1 MNFRFITFH
10 FNPEHLWPV
19 SVRELLII
27 LKVVIF
33 LFQHGVLCSSG
44 HPDELVLFVSAA
56 LEPACASP
64 DCSTD
69 IRAKVVVAEIN
80 TETFHFLKVSQVF
93 CWSLS
98 HYREL
103 INLWAVNESHAFS
116 V

>member
-44 HPDELVLFVSAA
+44 HPDELVLFVSTA

-64 DCSTD
+64 DCRTD
-69 IRAKVVVAEIN
+69 SRAKVVE
-80 TETFHFLKVSQVF
+80 
-93 CWSLS
+93 
-98 HYREL
+98 
-103 INLWAVNESHAFS
+103 
-116 V
+116 